1 MGLQGSDGSDGR
13 FSRYVKGLASVIS
26 HADRVKPL
34 LDYYTGLLM
43 PYERKSVEPMAAV
56 TSPAR
61 TAAQHQSLLVR

>member
-1 MGLQGSDGSDGR
+1 M
-13 FSRYVKGLASVIS
+13 IS